1 MTIQESLLVSSPGN
15 PGDGGLFYYDD
26 GECIRLSEL
35 STTGLFVDE
44 NHLVCGYQADGGNK
58 ILFVKGNSA
67 KVRCLSESFVDVHD
81 ILIEDD
87 DMYIVATET
96 NEVIRLDKNF
106 DVKESWVLP
115 GEVDSRHINS
125 LAFYKGMLIASMF
138 GEFQGHRGY
147 KGVTKGAGLVVD
159 IRTGNVLIRGL
170 SQPHSLTITDNN
182 NLLLCNSEEMEL
194 REYKGFELLRKLS
207 LPAYTRGI
215 CSAGDRLYV
224 GLSQSRNIDKGLYS
238 TRSCGI
244 AVVDR
249 LALTLEEVIEVPLL
263 EIYDI
268 KKACSERFIMQGILA
283 EKEHFNPQTGRS
295 KSESSE
301 TISELSQTKNEL
313 SQTKSELSKIYN
325 SLSWRF
331 TKPLRWLSYFLRGE
345 WIHGKHCSVQI
356 NTIENKCNEDAIKRA
371 NVKGESNE
379 VQAAIENVKIKPI
392 AIYFPQ
398 LHSIPENDDWW
409 GEGFTDWVN
418 VKSAK
423 SQYKGHDQPRVPLN
437 KTYYDQ
443 SELDVIRDQIR
454 LAKEYGI
461 FGFCHYHYWFD
472 GKKLLETPTEAVLK
486 NKELDFPFCLSW
498 ANETWSR
505 RWDGQDREILI
516 KQEHPA
522 DKERWK
528 LHFDYLIQFWKDDR
542 AIKVDGKPIFCI
554 YNPNKIPEVSKMLGY
569 WRDLAVDNGLKGLF
583 FVHQKAHEYDN
594 AECLKEFDS
603 EFLFE
608 PNEAANSGEFH
619 ANERGLMRSC
629 VRFAYYKVLS
639 ENLKSR
645 LKEAKLKYFPA
656 LSIRDYDKVWE
667 IAISKRSSHVPVT
680 FPGAFP
686 DWDNTPRYKQNA
698 IVYKGASPERFGFWF
713 KQLAETMPGRNLPE
727 NFIFI
732 NAWNEWA
739 EGAYLEPDSSNE
751 YGYLEAIKKV
761 VNDE

>member
-15 PGDGGLFYYDD
+15 PGDGGLLYYDD
-26 GECIRLSEL
+26 GKCIKLSEL

-44 NHLVCGYQADGGNK
+44 NQLVCGYQADGGNK
-58 ILFVKGNSA
+58 ILFVKDNDA
-67 KVRCLSESFVDVHD
+67 KVRCLSETFIDVHD
-81 ILIEDD
+81 ILIEAG

-96 NEVIRLDKNF
+96 NEVIRLDENL
-106 DVKESWVLP
+106 DVKERWVLP

-125 LAFYKGMLIASMF
+125 LAFYQGMLIASMF
-138 GEFQGHRGY
+138 GEFEDHRGY
-147 KGVTKGAGLVVD
+147 KGVTKGAGLVMD
-159 IRTGNVLIRGL
+159 IRTGKVLIHGL

-182 NLLLCNSEEMEL
+182 NLILCNSEEMEL
-194 REYKGFELLRKLS
+194 REYKGFEFLRKLS

-215 CSAGDRLYV
+215 CLAGDKLYV
-224 GLSQSRNIDKGLYS
+224 GLSQSRNIDKKLYS

-249 LALTLEEVIEVPLL
+249 LGLTLEEIIEVPLL

-268 KKACSERFIMQGILA
+268 KKACNERLIMQGILA
-283 EKEHFNPQTGRS
+283 EKEHFCSLKADHNHKLDPV
-295 KSESSE
+295 
-301 TISELSQTKNEL
+301 
-313 SQTKSELSKIYN
+313 KSELSEVKSELSNINN

-331 TKPLRWLSYFLRGE
+331 TKPLRWLSSFLRGE
-345 WIHGKHCSVQI
+345 WAHGKHCNFQI
-356 NTIENKCNEDAIKRA
+356 NTIETKCNEDAVERT
-371 NVKGESNE
+371 NVKDESNE
-379 VQAAIENVKIKPI
+379 VQPAVESVEIKPI

-418 VKSAK
+418 VKSAEP
-423 SQYKGHDQPRVPLN
+423 QYKDHDQPREPLN

-443 SELDVIRDQIR
+443 SQLDVIRDQIR

-516 KQEHPA
+516 KQEHPV

-528 LHFDYLIQFWKDDR
+528 LHFDYLLQFWKDDR
-542 AIKVDGKPIFCI
+542 AIKVDGKPVFCI
-554 YNPNKIPEVSKMLGY
+554 YNPNKIPEVSEMLGY
-569 WRDLAVDNGLKGLF
+569 WRKLAIDNGLKGLF
-583 FVHQKAHEYDN
+583 FVHQKAHEYDEI
-594 AECLKEFDS
+594 ECLKEFDA

-608 PNEAANSGEFH
+608 PNEAANSSQFHEGEHSLLKGFGRH
-619 ANERGLMRSC
+619 IYSKFLN
-629 VRFAYYKVLS
+629 K
-639 ENLKSR
+639 NLKHR
-645 LKEAKLKYFPA
+645 LKEVKVKYFPR
-656 LSIRDYDKVWE
+656 LSRRDYDKVWE
-667 IAISKRSSHVPVT
+667 IAISKRSSHVDVT

-686 DWDNTPRYKQNA
+686 DWDNTPRYKKNA
-698 IVYKGASPERFGFWF
+698 IVYKGASPERFKYWF
-713 KQLAETMPGRNLPE
+713 KMLVETMPSRKLPE

-761 VNDE
+761 VNGE